1 MHFQVKL
8 LIYTSL
14 LLLYNFGYSQKSISL
29 DSAIQIALTNHPQI
43 KVSNLQ
49 VEQQQLLKGSSI
61 QLYNTELL
69 FEAPQGDKM
78 RPGILQAI
86 EFPSVY
92 VQQYKTHQATIDLMK
107 ADRSI
112 NTNLIKY
119 NVQTTYVNY
128 QYWKERY
135 QLLKNQ
141 DSILRGLLK
150 INEVRYNVGQ
160 ISILEKISGEA
171 KYKAIELQLLQAS
184 AEFRNSRKQFLL
196 AIGTP
201 EDTAYVPDRSLEKF
215 PPVIINSST
224 TERIT
229 NNPIYHYY
237 QRQQDM
243 SKRLLKLERARR
255 MPGLLVGYLNQGD
268 DDSDFKYRLRFGV
281 TLPIFYWAYHSRIK
295 AANKGIEISENQLIL
310 EKYKLNGEYV
320 QAVSRYR
327 QFTQEL
333 NYYESA
339 GLLEAAQTLKSA
351 SESYRLGSITYYV
364 YLLNIEQA
372 FSIELSHLE
381 ALKNYNQ
388 SIIHLNYLLGDI

>member
-171 KYKAIELQLLQAS
+171 KYKAIELQVLQAS